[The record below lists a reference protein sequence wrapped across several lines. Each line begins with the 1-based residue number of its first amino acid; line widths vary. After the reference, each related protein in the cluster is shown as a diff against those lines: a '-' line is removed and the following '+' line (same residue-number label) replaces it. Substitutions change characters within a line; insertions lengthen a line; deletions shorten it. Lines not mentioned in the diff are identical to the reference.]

1 MGIEKPNRARTQQ
14 KKKRKKDTRDMYN
27 MYKKGNK
34 HPTVIKSAGVKTL
47 VSTLQL
53 GSQRVIKKVTTVKVK
68 KRWHVKK
75 ITHRQPFRQGKG
87 DVEKAE
93 QAERSVGYPKAR
105 RQGKQSEASEKE
117 T

>member
-14 KKKRKKDTRDMYN
+14 KKKRKKTQEICTICI
-27 MYKKGNK
+27 KKGNK

-68 KRWHVKK
+68 KKVACKENNAQAA
-75 ITHRQPFRQGKG
+75 ISTGK
-87 DVEKAE
+87 
-93 QAERSVGYPKAR
+93 R
-105 RQGKQSEASEKE
+105 
-117 T
+117 